1 LIERNNICFQTWQ
14 AKVLVNCADVLN
26 KENKGL
32 SIVDTLPD
40 IGQLED
46 LLFQVDAAMGAVE
59 SQGALCGILCAQ
71 GATEATRW
79 LVHVLGDQ
87 GEDGKPALKDAAARL
102 MQIYQFTIEQ
112 INDTEIEFDLY
123 LPDDDDPLEERVEA
137 LSSWCQG
144 FIYGLAVG
152 GIRQDTDLPDDT
164 QELLRDIIEIS
175 QISQASVEAEQEG
188 EGEEEDEVAFMEV
201 VEYVRMGTVLI
212 YEELQPLQSS
222 PTVH

>member
-1 LIERNNICFQTWQ
+1 MM
-14 AKVLVNCADVLN
+14 
-26 KENKGL
+26 
-32 SIVDTLPD
+32 DTLPD

-59 SQGALCGILCAQ
+59 SHGALCGILCAQ

-79 LVHVLGDQ
+79 LVHVLGEQ
-87 GEDGKPALKDAAARL
+87 GEDGRPALKDAAARL
-102 MQIYQFTIEQ
+102 MQVYQFTIEQ
-112 INDTEIEFDLY
+112 INDAEIEFDLY

-164 QELLRDIIEIS
+164 RELLRDIIEIS
-175 QISQASVEAEQEG
+175 QMSQASIEAEQEC
-188 EGEEEDEVAFMEV
+188 EEMEEDEIAFMEV

-222 PTVH
+222 QTVH